1 MPVLGAEVDAFEHI
15 AAQLLELVEPGGPH
29 QQHFHALLDAE
40 IHCLAQGVGGL
51 AAEVEQ
57 HQHVRLRGD
66 GVGQVAGEFLFLQ

>member
-1 MPVLGAEVDAFEHI
+1 MPILRAEVDAFEYVT
-15 AAQLLELVEPGGPH
+15 AQLLELVEPGGPH

-40 IHCLAQGVGGL
+40 VDRLAQGVGGL